1 MGLSKNGLF
10 LITSV
15 SIIEF
20 TLSKKGLIMT
30 VARYKVNPFL
40 KDMVLNLK
48 EKQVRLSRLGKDN
61 NVLINQDTNETLGT
75 HVVTHRYVDSEQ
87 FVKLFTRNIA
97 LTFDLSACGIKAF
110 NVLCWAVQNGAL
122 SKDEVA
128 LDTYT
133 HDEFMA
139 AHTHWTPPLKMSLPT
154 FRRGLV
160 ELEKS
165 KLIAKAFR
173 AGRYFVNPNFV
184 FNGDRVVF
192 SSIIEKREKN
202 KIAELEARGQQR
214 LVD

>member
-1 MGLSKNGLF
+1 M
-10 LITSV
+10 SV
-15 SIIEF
+15 
-20 TLSKKGLIMT
+20 T
-30 VARYKVNPFL
+30 RYKTNPFL

-48 EKQVRLSRLGKDN
+48 EKQVRLSKLGKDN
-61 NVLINQDTNETLGT
+61 NVLINQETNETFGT

-97 LTFDLSACGIKAF
+97 LTFDLTSTGIKAF
-110 NVLCWAVQNGAL
+110 NVLCWTVQNGSI

-128 LDTYT
+128 LDGLT
-133 HDEFMA
+133 HEEFMA
-139 AHTHWTPPLKMSLPT
+139 AHTNWTPPLKLSLPT
-154 FRRGLV
+154 FKRGLA

-165 KLIAKAFR
+165 KLIAKTAR

-192 SSIIEKREKN
+192 STVIEKREKN